1 MFEDEGIPA
10 AVRDAAREVGSEL
23 KLDLLALAQDET
35 ALNRTEIAQPALLAA
50 GVGTWRAWIA
60 SGGPAAAAMAGHSLG
75 EYAALVCAEKLELAA
90 AARLVGERARA
101 MQAAV
106 PEGAG
111 RMDAVLGLAPD
122 QVAATCPPDGDA
134 WVANLNSPQQVVIA
148 GTAGAVA
155 QAAAACQAAGAK
167 RVVQLP
173 VSVPSHCPL
182 MEPAQAALQEALR
195 DVSFQEGSVPVIHNA
210 TAAPATDAATAA
222 ANLSEQLI
230 APVDWIAC
238 VGALLEHAS
247 VLLECGPK
255 KVLTG
260 LNRRI
265 APDASCHNID
275 SDASIAAL
283 LEGS

>member
-1 MFEDEGIPA
+1 MFADEGVPA
-10 AVRDAAREVGSEL
+10 AVRDAAREVGAEL
-23 KLDLLALAQDET
+23 KLDLLELAQDPA

-50 GVGTWRAWIA
+50 GVGTWRAWQA
-60 SGGPAAAAMAGHSLG
+60 AGGPSAAAMAGHSLG
-75 EYAALVCAEKLELAA
+75 EYAALVCADKMELAA
-90 AARLVGERARA
+90 AAKLVSERARA

-106 PEGAG
+106 PEGTG
-111 RMDAVLGLAPD
+111 RMDAVLGLTPD
-122 QVAATCPPDGDA
+122 QVAAACPADVEA

-148 GTAGAVA
+148 GTAAAVA
-155 QAAAACQAAGAK
+155 QAAAACQGAGAK

-182 MEPAQAALQEALR
+182 MAPAQAALQEALQGI
-195 DVSFQEGSVPVIHNA
+195 SFQQGTVPVIHNA
-210 TAAPATDAATAA
+210 TAAIAADAATTAT
-222 ANLSEQLI
+222 NLSTQLI
-230 APVDWIAC
+230 APVDWITC

-265 APDASCHNID
+265 APDAACHNID

-283 LEGS
+283 LEGA